1 MSTSNNVTTR
11 IKPLLNFIFVSDLQA
26 ITEDLRIMDVCK
38 SAIAVVINLCTSFS
52 YFTENGCCDWQT
64 WSRDVQ
70 YAIGTNV
77 DAQAVALALATQR
90 AAIDRAVVEASERD
104 RAAPSTADASMD
116 CRQIRTN
123 FPDPVAETWE
133 DERARST
140 ADEKMA
146 RSRRWS
152 LHVSSRGQSIVCI
165 APRRSGQ
172 LLL

>member
-1 MSTSNNVTTR
+1 M
-11 IKPLLNFIFVSDLQA
+11 
-26 ITEDLRIMDVCK
+26 CK
-38 SAIAVVINLCTSFS
+38 SAIAVVINLRTSFS

-77 DAQAVALALATQR
+77 DAQAVALALATHS

-116 CRQIRTN
+116 CRQIRTI

-133 DERARST
+133 GERARST

-146 RSRRWS
+146 RSRRWL
-152 LHVSSRGQSIVCI
+152 LHASSRAQSIVCI
-165 APRRSGQ
+165 ASRRPGQ
-172 LLL
+172 LL